1 MCEGIDPRK
10 YSRGKVFI
18 ADEGAE
24 EPEENIRETFTK
36 LSASTIAKLI
46 EDEPD
51 SFGLHI
57 FQSSNRTHENRCFG
71 LEK

>member
-24 EPEENIRETFTK
+24 EPKENIREAFTK

-51 SFGLHI
+51 TYSI
-57 FQSSNRTHENRCFG
+57 EDVKIRY
-71 LEK
+71 K

>member
-24 EPEENIRETFTK
+24 EPEENIREAFTK
-36 LSASTIAKLI
+36 LSASTIAKASLRTEPDTYSI
-46 EDEPD
+46 EDVK
-51 SFGLHI
+51 I
-57 FQSSNRTHENRCFG
+57 RY
-71 LEK
+71 K